1 MLGRLASAWLGRVAV
16 VALLASAGCARTRAF
31 MVAPL
36 TGAPPAPG
44 AIDHRLLL
52 IGDAGDPDPDGE
64 PTLHALQK
72 QVELMPTRTT
82 VVFLGD
88 NVYETGMP
96 EATAMEGTVAEEV
109 LDEAFLNLFASRRDS
124 ERRLKAQV
132 KAVDVPGARTIFIP
146 GNHDW
151 DQFGIGGWER
161 IRHQEDYIRQL
172 AGVVVG
178 RISLLP
184 GGGCPGPL
192 TLDLGQ
198 RARLI
203 ILDTQWF
210 LEQGKKPTPDDNPTG
225 CAQTTEDEVLAAL
238 RAALRESTRANRVAI
253 VVGHHPLRSHGPHG
267 GYVSPRV
274 HLFPLVMFGTYVPTF
289 AHWIPIPGIGTV
301 MGEARAW
308 FSPNPQ
314 DMSSGVN
321 EHMRSRLLAT
331 MSEAAADGAPPLMY
345 ASGHEHSLQ
354 VFRSPSGPRY
364 LLVSGLGSHRKALPV
379 GRDGDSLFAHSNADA
394 PGFATV
400 DFLRDGRV
408 RLAIVEATPEAPDG
422 VEVWAHLLESGPRR
436 DRRARPGQHES
447 APDDDLDGG
456 TRDDRA
462 LPRADPAFAA
472 RPPALR
478 GEPAT
483 GPSSSSRPRPA
494 FASGTATPLA
504 GEIVVWGR

>member
-1 MLGRLASAWLGRVAV
+1 MLRRQAVAWLGRVV
-16 VALLASAGCARTRAF
+16 VVVGVASTGCARTRPF

-36 TGAPPAPG
+36 AGAPPAST

-72 QVELMPTRTT
+72 QVELLPTRTT

-96 EATAMEGTVAEEV
+96 EPTPSRGTVAEEV
-109 LDEAFLNLFASRRDS
+109 LDEALLNLFASRSDS

-132 KAVDVPGARTIFIP
+132 KAVDIPGARTIFIP

-151 DQFGIGGWER
+151 DQFGVGGWER

-172 AGVVVG
+172 AGVLVG
-178 RISLLP
+178 RVGLLP

-198 RARLI
+198 HARLV

-225 CAQTTEDEVLAAL
+225 CAATTEDEVLAAL
-238 RAALRESTRANRVAI
+238 RDALREAARAGRAAI

-289 AHWIPIPGIGTV
+289 AHWIPIPVLGTV

-331 MSEAAADGAPPLMY
+331 MSDAAADGAPPLMY

-379 GRDGDSLFAHSNADA
+379 GRDGDSLFAHSNAEA
-394 PGFATV
+394 PGFAKV

-408 RLAIVEATPEAPDG
+408 RLAIVEATAGAPDG
-422 VEVWAHLLESGPRR
+422 VEVWANLLETGPR
-436 DRRARPGQHES
+436 DRPRHTPAGS
-447 APDDDLDGG
+447 APGGHVDGG
-456 TRDDRA
+456 T
-462 LPRADPAFAA
+462 
-472 RPPALR
+472 
-478 GEPAT
+478 
-483 GPSSSSRPRPA
+483 
-494 FASGTATPLA
+494 
-504 GEIVVWGR
+504 

>member
-1 MLGRLASAWLGRVAV
+1 MLRRHAGAWLRRVAV
-16 VALLASAGCARTRAF
+16 VVVIAGAGCARTDPF

-36 TGAPPAPG
+36 ADAPPAPA

-52 IGDAGDPDPDGE
+52 IGDAGDADPAGE

-72 QVELMPTRTT
+72 QVEVLPTRTT

-96 EATAMEGTVAEEV
+96 KPTPIEGTVAEEF

-124 ERRLKAQV
+124 ERRVKAQV
-132 KAVDVPGARTIFIP
+132 KAVDVPGVRTIFIP

-161 IRHQEDYIRQL
+161 IRHQEDYIHQL
-172 AGVVVG
+172 AGIVVG

-192 TLDLGQ
+192 TVDLG
-198 RARLI
+198 RNARVI

-210 LEQGKKPTPDDNPTG
+210 LEQGRKPAPDDNPTG

-238 RAALRESTRANRVAI
+238 RAALGESARVGRAAI

-289 AHWIPIPGIGTV
+289 AHWIPIPGVGTV

-314 DMSSGVN
+314 DMSSSAYQ
-321 EHMRSRLLAT
+321 HMRSRLLET
-331 MSEAAADGAPPLMY
+331 MSDAAADGAAPLVY
-345 ASGHEHSLQ
+345 AAGHEHGLQ
-354 VFRSPSGPRY
+354 VFRSPTGPRY
-364 LLVSGLGSHRKALPV
+364 LVVSGLGSHRKALPV
-379 GRDGDSLFAHSNADA
+379 GRDRDSLFAHSNADA
-394 PGFATV
+394 PGFAKV

-408 RLAIVEATPEAPDG
+408 RLAIVEATAGAPDG
-422 VEVWAHLLESGPRR
+422 VEVWANLLETGPRDR
-436 DRRARPGQHES
+436 PHRTLAGSAGVGEVGPDAARRAFP
-447 APDDDLDGG
+447 
-456 TRDDRA
+456 
-462 LPRADPAFAA
+462 
-472 RPPALR
+472 
-478 GEPAT
+478 
-483 GPSSSSRPRPA
+483 
-494 FASGTATPLA
+494 
-504 GEIVVWGR
+504 